1 MILEKWWGLSSGKL
15 ALSVARGQHGG
26 VSSPEACGAQQ
37 VAHLPL
43 TSHWDR
49 MDWCLMMPFCRQDLC
64 SQGLQGCFFDWG
76 SSVNFTDCDAQVP
89 ILRYWT
95 LPGLPKKRTLCLV
108 PKETS
113 PHKKEEGV
121 PGPGIWTLKE
131 MQKLRFSW
139 QSFFFWSWYWTCN
152 NATYNL
158 LKDFLRSYFR
168 SSIFSCNKWASRTRT
183 GTNSTFRMPGYSPSW
198 NLRNVP
204 RKGTHFKKD
213 EIHLPTIKFQRIC
226 FFLLGTNMSLPKT
239 VPWRK
244 SFEHSHSVDCWWKK
258 FHRSPA
264 PILGNTI
271 TQVDWFHLWWI
282 QINETNLLA

>member
-139 QSFFFWSWYWTCN
+139 QSFFFEVDIGHAIMPHIICSKT
-152 NATYNL
+152 
-158 LKDFLRSYFR
+158 FFEV
-168 SSIFSCNKWASRTRT
+168 IFEA
-183 GTNSTFRMPGYSPSW
+183 P
-198 NLRNVP
+198 
-204 RKGTHFKKD
+204 
-213 EIHLPTIKFQRIC
+213 
-226 FFLLGTNMSLPKT
+226 FFLATSGQAGPGREQTRLFGCQAIRHP
-239 VPWRK
+239 
-244 SFEHSHSVDCWWKK
+244 E
-258 FHRSPA
+258 
-264 PILGNTI
+264 I
-271 TQVDWFHLWWI
+271 
-282 QINETNLLA
+282 